1 MSKHKPGLTRAQHQ
15 SIGAEAQLAALGGV
29 TVGELLAAKFPA
41 PQEPPRGKPTRGIVQ
56 MLSER
61 GALTRDDLRAALG
74 GSSTALDA
82 ALMDLELDGYI
93 EAVDG
98 LYRIREYPDHDNA

>member
-15 SIGAEAQLAALGGV
+15 AIGAEAQLAARGAV

-41 PQEPPRGKPTRGIVQ
+41 PQEPPRGKLKQGIVRL
-56 MLSER
+56 LSER
-61 GALTRDDLRAALG
+61 GALMRDDLHAALG

-93 EAVDG
+93 EAIDG
-98 LYRIREYPDHDNA
+98 HYRIREYPDHDSA